1 MAIWAH
7 SAAVAVRNRRKATKW
22 YHTVLGFQ
30 VLDDDPE
37 HWTTVGS
44 RTTGAR
50 LHLCEVH
57 GRPRGPKRTHPTN
70 TGILLLTTEPFGKI
84 CARLE
89 KKGVRFSLP
98 PREVPWGW
106 IAKFLDPD
114 DNEFWLMPAPK
125 PTRPRRK
132 RAAT

>member
-7 SAAVAVRNRRKATKW
+7 SAAVTVRDRRKATEW
-22 YHTVLGFQ
+22 YHSVLGFT

-37 HWTTVGS
+37 HWTTVGN
-44 RTTGAR
+44 RRTGAR
-50 LHLCEVH
+50 IHLCEIH
-57 GRPRGPKRTHPTN
+57 GRPRGPHRTDPTN
-70 TGILLLTTEPFGKI
+70 TGILLLTSEPFP
-84 CARLE
+84 RLCGRLA

-125 PTRPRRK
+125 AAAPRK
-132 RAAT
+132 RARG